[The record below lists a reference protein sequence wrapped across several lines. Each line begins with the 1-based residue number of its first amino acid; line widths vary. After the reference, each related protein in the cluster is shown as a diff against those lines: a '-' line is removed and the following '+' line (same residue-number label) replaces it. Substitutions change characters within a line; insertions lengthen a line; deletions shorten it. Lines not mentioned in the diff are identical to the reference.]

1 MVAQILLENL
11 IVLVSVLRLLRCL
24 SLLFVVTPV
33 IAFVFPRHLRKVV
46 VVHQAIKKIIL
57 NTKNRSNDVP
67 SALVRRLLQEH
78 HRLTRVLCTTN
89 AQFFSAVTL
98 ALMAVLLPNNIYFVG
113 YFFYREHEPVFRN
126 FLLVAIIFTSCSG
139 VSSVL
144 PATTTECLVEPVRF
158 ISKMQINLRGRENR
172 VLKIKLD
179 GLMAAMCGGTGTGLS
194 FTVGPL
200 ANITVAG
207 IYEVILSRF

>member
-1 MVAQILLENL
+1 M
-11 IVLVSVLRLLRCL
+11 
-24 SLLFVVTPV
+24 
-33 IAFVFPRHLRKVV
+33 

-57 NTKNRSNDVP
+57 NTDKRSNDVP
-67 SALVRRLLQEH
+67 AALVRRLLQEH

-158 ISKMQINLRGRENR
+158 ISKMQINLRGREENR
-172 VLKIKLD
+172 GLKIKLD
-179 GLMAAMCGGTGTGLS
+179 GLMAAMCAGTGTGLS

-207 IYEVILSRF
+207 IYEVNRLSRF